1 MSKFIIADL
10 TGAKSVVQ
18 ELQAIVPDYP
28 SVAVRFI
35 ILKSERDPPMFD
47 HIRRFSSVVPG
58 AFEYETPE
66 EVIGSIKDGII
77 EPVEPKLRELMQ

>member
-1 MSKFIIADL
+1 
-10 TGAKSVVQ
+10 
-18 ELQAIVPDYP
+18 
-28 SVAVRFI
+28 
-35 ILKSERDPPMFD
+35 MFD

-77 EPVEPKLRELMQ
+77 EPVEAKLRELTQ

>member
-18 ELQAIVPDYP
+18 ELQAIVPYYP

-35 ILKSERDPPMFD
+35 ILKSERDPLCLT
-47 HIRRFSSVVPG
+47 R
-58 AFEYETPE
+58 
-66 EVIGSIKDGII
+66 
-77 EPVEPKLRELMQ
+77 

>member
-18 ELQAIVPDYP
+18 ELQAFVPDYP
-28 SVAVRFI
+28 SVVVRFI
-35 ILKSERDPPMFD
+35 ILKSERDPPMFY

-77 EPVEPKLRELMQ
+77 EPVEAKLRELMQ